1 MRTKEQEKELQDIL
15 ERQSQELGILNKSGE
30 ILNINHI
37 ERLPLE
43 TLKQNF
49 DDFSRC
55 EDKWELMEGENPIE
69 KLKIAFLCLR
79 KVIQYRQDGKYYP
92 YYEDEVFINN
102 LLLGKTIE
110 DMYFVYRIRTDKD
123 KCPLCGNSIFGESYA
138 LSRRDNKTYICPKC
152 GMKEAI
158 QDMCDTRE

>member
-1 MRTKEQEKELQDIL
+1 MKTKKQEKELEATL
-15 ERQSQELGILNKSGE
+15 ERQRQELGALNKRGE
-30 ILNINHI
+30 ILNINNI

-43 TLKQNF
+43 TLKNNF

-55 EDKWELMEGENPIE
+55 EDKWELMEGENPVE
-69 KLKIAFLCLR
+69 KLKITFLRLR
-79 KVIQYRQDGKYYP
+79 KLIEKKQDGQYYP

-123 KCPLCGNSIFGESYA
+123 KCPLCGNSIFGASYA
-138 LSRRDNKTYICPKC
+138 LSRRDNKTYICPNC
-152 GMKEAI
+152 GMREAI
-158 QDMCDTRE
+158 QDICNTRE